1 MAVTQA
7 LALRWLMKPLYSV
20 CGGLPW
26 EFINSDRITKIDL
39 VAASILAGKSGTHK
53 EYCFKLYLYFELS
66 NFSVNKKV
74 MCLQDNMCFKELIIN
89 VNISHFICLYV
100 VYKYQ
105 SKKRKCFKAFTMNIG
120 CGKTSSCSTSTR
132 SVPYDTEL
140 SA

>member
-1 MAVTQA
+1 MDTS
-7 LALRWLMKPLYSV
+7 LLGLYKQHHFWAQGLFRLCSQCSPNKHVQKDPIATSV
-20 CGGLPW
+20 
-26 EFINSDRITKIDL
+26 
-39 VAASILAGKSGTHK
+39 LAGESGAHK

-100 VYKYQ
+100 VYKHQ

-132 SVPYDTEL
+132 SVPYDTEH
-140 SA
+140 ST